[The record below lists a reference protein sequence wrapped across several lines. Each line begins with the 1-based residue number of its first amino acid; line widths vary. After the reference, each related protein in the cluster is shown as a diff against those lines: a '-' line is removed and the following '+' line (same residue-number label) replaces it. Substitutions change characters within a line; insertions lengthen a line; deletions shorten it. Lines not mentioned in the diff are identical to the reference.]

1 MNTKMTGGRK
11 EFAIV
16 HSRDVV
22 ENPVRKI
29 VFSKSGSILQ
39 KSPESADRKDGS
51 RSASGCGY
59 RKFRTSRRPPDSPLT
74 HNIHHTDYELHP

>member
-39 KSPESADRKDGS
+39 KSPESADRKDGEQERLRLRVS
-51 RSASGCGY
+51 
-59 RKFRTSRRPPDSPLT
+59 KIPDIPQAT
-74 HNIHHTDYELHP
+74 